1 MLRPCAELLLLLLD
15 GAGNPDQ
22 GQVTLARARPFHWH
36 QSPFTLLSLSLLPST
51 HSAGDKPQCLCCGP
65 PQ

>member
-15 GAGNPDQ
+15 GAGNPDSPSQ
-22 GQVTLARARPFHWH
+22 ARARPFHWH
-36 QSPFTLLSLSLLPST
+36 QSPLTLLSLSLLPST
-51 HSAGDKPQCLCCGP
+51 HSAADKPQCLCCGP